1 MTCTPHQPPE
11 ASTRTTDSCRPQPPR
26 SGDWPR
32 ARQHLRHAI
41 RLQGNEFTREG
52 ALRNALLATTYVRQE
67 HPDLDKA
74 LHLGGQAV
82 TTLSD
87 QVTSVQCVRHV
98 HRLVASL
105 QPYRRDPSVR
115 HVTDT
120 ARPLLR
126 AYATT

>member
-1 MTCTPHQPPE
+1 
-11 ASTRTTDSCRPQPPR
+11 
-26 SGDWPR
+26 
-32 ARQHLRHAI
+32 
-41 RLQGNEFTREG
+41 
-52 ALRNALLATTYVRQE
+52 LLATTYVRQQ

-74 LHLGGQAV
+74 LHLGDQAV

-87 QVTSVQCVRHV
+87 QVTSARCVKHV

-105 QPYRRDPSVR
+105 HPYRRNPAVR
-115 HVTDT
+115 HFTDK